1 MREGCGHGYQQGPS
15 QGYSAVSNSSGGQ
28 SSAKPGRFQMQ
39 PLPENFYSTAS
50 TFQGASSMQPGASH
64 TMNDS
69 TATITTMFTEG
80 IPTMVPP
87 SKDADGS
94 TIIDFVNNQ
103 LDRIGT
109 ELEVLDGL
117 RLLGGGLSQRMQG
130 GTTLE
135 HTAECIR
142 FLSASSADPKVSYTT
157 SRKEHCTAVWRI
169 VTCCQSG
176 VVCRCDS
183 CCVFLLWMKQ

>member
-1 MREGCGHGYQQGPS
+1 MRDGCSHGYQQGPS
-15 QGYSAVSNSSGGQ
+15 QGCAHAPAPAFSHPSTF
-28 SSAKPGRFQMQ
+28 KMQ

-50 TFQGASSMQPGASH
+50 AFHGPGSTPPGASA
-64 TMNDS
+64 TMNES
-69 TATITTMFTEG
+69 TTTITTMFTEG

-87 SKDADGS
+87 AKDADAS

-130 GTTLE
+130 GTTLLPCP
-135 HTAECIR
+135 A
-142 FLSASSADPKVSYTT
+142 Y
-157 SRKEHCTAVWRI
+157 
-169 VTCCQSG
+169 
-176 VVCRCDS
+176 RC
-183 CCVFLLWMKQ
+183 K